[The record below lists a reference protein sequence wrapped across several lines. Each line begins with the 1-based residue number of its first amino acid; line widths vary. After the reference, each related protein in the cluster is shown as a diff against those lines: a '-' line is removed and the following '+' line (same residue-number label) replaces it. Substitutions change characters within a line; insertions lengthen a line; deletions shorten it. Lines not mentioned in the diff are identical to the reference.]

1 MKEPLSPY
9 ADKSYDDE
17 AMLEPRLNYSADDA
31 RLASYVPHQQQ
42 KPEWKRYKQYTRTD
56 ILNAIECV
64 RKGMSA
70 LQASRKFGVPSRT
83 LYDKVK
89 KLGITTGRPMNRT
102 IKRSPS
108 SGGSPASFPYGLS
121 GASHMF
127 GPGHPAEQHMPS
139 QSQMQH
145 GEEDKSRRMEHSS
158 HHMQSTIPHPAA
170 ALLDPSFLQQALEAR
185 GGEALQAMAFA
196 AAAHAAVNGI
206 NTSPGTHG
214 SARSPS
220 PNVLMKYMRSVSMSS
235 PEDREGPRDPSEGDR
250 HHHSNGSEGYER
262 PERRPSEHEDPRDV
276 SGGADDLVEDL
287 SMARRGP
294 DSDRGSISP
303 PPLPLPSHL
312 QQQHLP
318 QHHLSHPQ
326 PPPPPPPPLMPP
338 QQQGVIVPAPS
349 KIKDEYAIKRELIAD
364 SNASMESS

>member
-1 MKEPLSPY
+1 
-9 ADKSYDDE
+9 
-17 AMLEPRLNYSADDA
+17 MLEPRLNYSADDA

-108 SGGSPASFPYGLS
+108 SGGSPAPFPYGLS

-127 GPGHPAEQHMPS
+127 GPGHPGDPQMPS

-145 GEEDKSRRMEHSS
+145 ADDDKTRMMNHAG
-158 HHMQSTIPHPAA
+158 HHLPHPAA

-206 NTSPGTHG
+206 NTTPTTHG
-214 SARSPS
+214 SNRSPS

-235 PEDREGPRDPSEGDR
+235 PEDREVPREPSEGDR
-250 HHHSNGSEGYER
+250 HPHSNGSEGYER
-262 PERRPSEHEDPRDV
+262 LERRPSEHKDLRDV
-276 SGGADDLVEDL
+276 SGSTDDIVEDL
-287 SMARRGP
+287 SMARREH
-294 DSDRGSISP
+294 DSDRGSVSP
-303 PPLPLPSHL
+303 PPMPPSHM
-312 QQQHLP
+312 QPQHIP
-318 QHHLSHPQ
+318 QHHISHSVSQ
-326 PPPPPPPPLMPP
+326 PPPPPPPSMMPP

-349 KIKDEYAIKRELIAD
+349 KLKDDYSIKREMMTEPN
-364 SNASMESS
+364 NAPPMESS